1 MNPLLEG
8 NSLLHYKTSHYVA
21 EKYPFWLSI
30 KKTVND
36 TTVNIRKVTKKRN
49 KISFFSSKCFPC
61 RVKHLSCL
69 TESIMGAVLG
79 QRDAL
84 N

>member
-36 TTVNIRKVTKKRN
+36 TTVNIRKVTKKEI
-49 KISFFSSKCFPC
+49 KFLFFLPSAF
-61 RVKHLSCL
+61 HAELSTCL
-69 TESIMGAVLG
+69 V
-79 QRDAL
+79 
-84 N
+84 